1 MDFALILFIALIVT
15 GVISLWDRLMRRSD
29 KGVVDGQEKKDP
41 WLIEYSKA
49 FFFP

>member
-29 KGVVDGQEKKDP
+29 KGVVDGQEKKGPLVDRVFES
-41 WLIEYSKA
+41 I
-49 FFFP
+49 FFP